1 MSLMIKGLFQIKRRE
16 EGGKTP
22 DSRLFLDISCFF
34 FFFPHGCESREWVGG
49 GNNQLFWMPRA

>member
-34 FFFPHGCESREWVGG
+34 FFFPPMAVSHVSG
-49 GNNQLFWMPRA
+49 

>member
-34 FFFPHGCESREWVGG
+34 SPMAMSHVSG
-49 GNNQLFWMPRA
+49 